1 MCLGILGKVVAVNQ
15 AASWAVVE
23 SFGMQN
29 KVGIALVDEDVAL
42 GDYLMIHAGFA
53 IGKINLQDAQSTFE
67 LWEEILLGD

>member
-15 AASWAVVE
+15 EASWVVVE
-23 SFGMQN
+23 IFGMQN

-53 IGKINLQDAQSTFE
+53 IGKINLQDAKNTFE